1 MALKRAFRWLI
12 AGLGVVVALIAAAAL
27 LVPFL
32 IDVQGY
38 APVVT
43 SQLRQLTGRE
53 VTLGTIA
60 LRVLPVPAVTIT
72 PVTLGEGPR
81 YPGRD
86 AVRLRSLA
94 IRLRPLPLLRGRLE
108 FSSIILEQP
117 TVTLIR
123 DRQGRWSFDDLI
135 DRAAAL
141 DKAAT
146 AAPEAARPAA
156 APALG
161 VARAE
166 IRGGRVL
173 VYDDA
178 VVAGARSEAIIGPI
192 DASIE
197 GWGLGGKTSID
208 MSAGLGESRLAAKA
222 HLGAPGEP
230 AALTIDL
237 PGSRLRAADLR
248 PLFPWLGV
256 ASTGGLDVGGG
267 LQIAG
272 HATVPLEGVEP
283 ITFDG
288 TVDVDGMSYKDA
300 TLSRP
305 IEKIGGRLAVSGS
318 RATWEKFTATLG
330 ASEIH
335 GRLEVE
341 DFLRPRI
348 GFALESKHLDLNELV
363 AAFPTGGP
371 PAGAPAAPAGG
382 ASDTTV
388 LRQITARGSL
398 AVAALRVQTFDLA
411 EVRGTAALRD
421 GALSLADAAAKLYG
435 GTLNGGAGLDLAHGA
450 ARWRL
455 DATVKGVDVNGL
467 AAAYDPGL
475 KDILRGRLTGR
486 LGLDAAGDALDA
498 ILGTARGTARIEIA
512 DGSLTSISMLKQLAG
527 LLEMAGGK
535 GVGKEETPFK
545 SLAGTFAIA
554 DRRATTTDLA
564 LDSADLDLAANGK
577 IGLDTTLD
585 LGVTARFSEEA
596 TQGFVNT
603 TPRLKSLTDKEGRLT
618 IFLVAAGT
626 LAAPQIGL
634 DTRAQMR
641 QVQSQQ
647 KEKVKERVRGRL
659 LDLLGGAP
667 KDTPPPSEP
676 PPEKPPR

>member
-12 AGLGVVVALIAAAAL
+12 AGLGVVVALLAAAAL
-27 LVPFL
+27 LLPML
-32 IDVQGY
+32 IDVQRF

-43 SQLRQLTGRE
+43 GQLRRLTGRD

-94 IRLRPLPLLRGRLE
+94 VRLRPLPLLRGRLE
-108 FSSIILEQP
+108 FSSIVLDQP

-123 DRQGRWSFDDLI
+123 DRQGRWNFDDLI
-135 DRAAAL
+135 ERAAAL
-141 DKAAT
+141 DKAAA
-146 AAPEAARPAA
+146 AAPEGALPAA

-178 VVAGARSEAIIGPI
+178 VVPGTRSEATIGPI
-192 DASIE
+192 DASVE
-197 GWGLGGKTSID
+197 GWGLGGKTTVD
-208 MSAGLGESRLAAKA
+208 MSAGLGESRVAAKA
-222 HLGAPGEP
+222 HLGGTGAP
-230 AALTIDL
+230 AALTVEL

-256 ASTGGLDVGGG
+256 ASTGGLEVGGG
-267 LQIAG
+267 IQVIG
-272 HATVPLEGVEP
+272 HASVPLEGVEAVS
-283 ITFDG
+283 FEG
-288 TVDVDGMSYKDA
+288 TVDVEGMSYKDA

-305 IEKIGGRLAVSGS
+305 IEKIGGRLAVNGS
-318 RATWEKFTATLG
+318 RATWEKFTASLG
-330 ASEIH
+330 SSEIH

-348 GFALESKHLDLNELV
+348 GFALESQRLDLNELV
-363 AAFPTGGP
+363 AAFPTGAP
-371 PAGAPAAPAGG
+371 AAGAPSGG
-382 ASDTTV
+382 GGTDTTV
-388 LRQITARGSL
+388 LRRITARGSL
-398 AVAALRVQTFDLA
+398 AVSALRVQTFDLA
-411 EVRGTAALRD
+411 DVRGTAALRD

-435 GTLNGGAGLDLAHGA
+435 GSLAGAAGLDLARGA

-455 DATVKGVDVNGL
+455 DGTVTGVDVNGL
-467 AAAYDPGL
+467 ASAYDPGL

-486 LGLDAAGDALDA
+486 LGLDAVGDGLEA

-512 DGSLTSISMLKQLAG
+512 DGSLASISMLKQLAG

-535 GVGKEETPFK
+535 GVGKEETPFE
-545 SLAGTFAIA
+545 SLAGTFAIG

-564 LDSADLDLAANGK
+564 LDSADLDLTANGK
-577 IGLDTTLD
+577 VGLDTALD
-585 LGVTARFSEEA
+585 LAVTARFSEDA
-596 TQGFVNT
+596 TQGMVAT
-603 TPRLKSLTDKEGRLT
+603 TPRLKSLTDKDGRLT
-618 IFLVAAGT
+618 LFLVAAGT
-626 LAAPQIGL
+626 LAAPQVGL

-641 QVQSQQ
+641 QVQDQQ

-659 LDLLGGAP
+659 LDLLGGGS
-667 KDTPPPSEP
+667 KDTTPPPEP
-676 PPEKPPR
+676 PPEEPPR